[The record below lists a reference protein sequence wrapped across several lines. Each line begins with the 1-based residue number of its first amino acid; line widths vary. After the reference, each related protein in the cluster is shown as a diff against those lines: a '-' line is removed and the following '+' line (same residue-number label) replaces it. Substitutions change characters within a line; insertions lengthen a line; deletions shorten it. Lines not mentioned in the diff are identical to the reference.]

1 MRYPAKPTLT
11 PFQTIFVTMYR
22 RFMQQIKKQRM
33 EYEDLMEQK
42 LREQKNEL
50 VSQSHAA
57 LVQKDDQLQA
67 AVDHAVKIQEQAFAD
82 EKEAFVKSAEEAAN
96 AKFEEL
102 YGNSLAKA
110 KEEMA
115 ARLEQKVKQMEAL
128 SKKLSDLEVAMK
140 SSSEFQS
147 GSVAAHKMSAAAL
160 ALADRLESSK
170 PAAAQVA
177 ALQSV
182 ADANAVIKSALANLP
197 KSVDSG
203 ISTLSELQAKF
214 EESVHP
220 KCRQAAMVPAGLVGL
235 EGQLMGMVFSKLKYP
250 PGPEDPAP
258 ESEKDASEYILA
270 RARRH
275 VQLGELEQAVQQL
288 DTLSGQVAFT
298 AADWKEKANER
309 IAVDKALR
317 VIRMECALA
326 NESMSQNA

>member
-1 MRYPAKPTLT
+1 
-11 PFQTIFVTMYR
+11 
-22 RFMQQIKKQRM
+22 MQQIKKQKM

-50 VSQSHAA
+50 ASQSHVA
-57 LVQKDDQLQA
+57 LLQKDEQIQA
-67 AVDHAVKIQEQAFAD
+67 AVDHAVKIQEQANAE
-82 EKEAFVKSAEEAAN
+82 EKEAFIKMTEEEAN
-96 AKFEEL
+96 AKYEEL
-102 YGNSLAKA
+102 YGKSLAKA
-110 KEEMA
+110 KEEFA
-115 ARLEQKVKQMEAL
+115 ARMEQKVKQMEAL
-128 SKKLSDLEVAMK
+128 AKKLAEVEVAMK

-170 PAAAQVA
+170 PASAQVT
-177 ALQSV
+177 ALQAV
-182 ADANAVIKSALANLP
+182 ADANTVIKSALANLP
-197 KSVDSG
+197 KSVNSG
-203 ISTLSELQAKF
+203 ISTLSELQANF

-220 KCRQAAMVPAGLVGL
+220 KCRQAAMVPEGQLGL
-235 EGQLMGMVFSKLKYP
+235 EGQLMGMVLSKLKFP

-275 VQLGELEQAVQQL
+275 VQLGELEQAVEQL
-288 DTLSGQVAFT
+288 DKLSGQVAFT
-298 AADWKEKANER
+298 AADWKQKASER

-326 NESMSQNA
+326 NESMSKRA